1 MAQAPVDE
9 LLRDGAARHA
19 RGDLDGAARLY
30 RKVLAQ
36 RPGEANALNL
46 LGVIAR
52 QRGDLPRALDLSRK
66 AVAAR
71 PDSPVFLANHGAA
84 LAEAGKLPEA
94 VRMLAAALSRRPDD
108 VTTLRNLGQALTAAG
123 DAAGAIAPL
132 RRAVALA
139 PAAPEPWLALA
150 HALRETG
157 APDAAEAARR
167 VLVMDKVAA
176 PLADQARFL
185 LAALGEDTAPDRA
198 PAAYVKELFD
208 AYAPR
213 FDDDLEGRLG
223 YRTPTL
229 IAALL
234 AAAGVMRDGSRR
246 VLDLGCGTGLSGVA
260 LKPFAKRMTGLDLAP
275 RMLAEAAKRGIYD
288 TLEEADLLAWL
299 PRHAGRFDL
308 VAAADVLNYLGDLGP
323 ALHGIA
329 AALAPGG
336 IAAFSIET
344 GEGVPFALGPGLRYR
359 HDPAHVAAL
368 AAAAGF
374 EVAAREDTVLREEK
388 GMPVRGVL
396 FALLRG
402 VASGAVSPQAKR

>member
-1 MAQAPVDE
+1 MAQASVDE
-9 LLRDGAARHA
+9 LLKEGAARHG

-36 RPGEANALNL
+36 RPNDPNALNL

-52 QRGDLPRALDLSRK
+52 QRGDLPRALDLSGK
-66 AVAAR
+66 AVALR

-84 LAEAGKLPEA
+84 LAEAGRLPEA
-94 VRMLAAALSRRPDD
+94 VRVLAAALARRPDD

-123 DAAGAIAPL
+123 DAARAIAPL

-150 HALRETG
+150 HALREAG
-157 APDAAEAARR
+157 EPDAAEAARR
-167 VLVMDKVAA
+167 VLAIQGVAP
-176 PLADQARFL
+176 PLAEQARFL
-185 LAALGEDTAPDRA
+185 LAALGEDAAPDRA

-213 FDDDLEGRLG
+213 FDADLQGRLG
-223 YRTPTL
+223 YRTP
-229 IAALL
+229 ALL
-234 AAAGVMRDGSRR
+234 AALLERAGVTPDASRR

-275 RMLAEAAKRGIYD
+275 RMLAEAAKRGLYD
-288 TLEEADLLAWL
+288 TLEEADLLAFL

-323 ALHGIA
+323 ALRGIA

-336 IAAFSIET
+336 IAAFSIEA
-344 GEGVPFALGPGLRYR
+344 GEAAPFALGPGLRYR

-368 AAAAGF
+368 AQEAGLTPL
-374 EVAAREDTVLREEK
+374 AREDTVLREEK
-388 GMPVRGVL
+388 GVPVAGVL
-396 FALLRG
+396 FALR
-402 VASGAVSPQAKR
+402 RE

>member
-1 MAQAPVDE
+1 MAQAPIDE
-9 LLRDGAARHA
+9 LLREGAARHA

-36 RPGEANALNL
+36 RANDPNALNL

-52 QRGDLPRALDLSRK
+52 QRGDVARALELSGR

-71 PDSPVFLANHGAA
+71 PDSPIFLANHGAA
-84 LAEAGKLPEA
+84 LAEAGHLPEA
-94 VRMLAAALSRRPDD
+94 VRLLRAALARRPDD
-108 VTTLRNLGQALTAAG
+108 VTALRNLGQALTAAG
-123 DAAGAIAPL
+123 DAAGALAPL

-139 PAAPEPWLALA
+139 PDAAEPWLALA
-150 HALRETG
+150 HALREAQEAG
-157 APDAAEAARR
+157 AAEAARH
-167 VLVMDKVAA
+167 VLALPGVAA

-213 FDDDLEGRLG
+213 FDADLEGRLG
-223 YRTPTL
+223 YRTP
-229 IAALL
+229 ALL
-234 AAAGVMRDGSRR
+234 AALLQAAGIAPDASRR

-288 TLEEADLLAWL
+288 ALEEADLLAWL
-299 PRHAGRFDL
+299 PRQQARFDL

-323 ALHGIA
+323 ALRAIA
-329 AALAPGG
+329 GALAPGG
-336 IAAFSIET
+336 IAAFSVEA
-344 GEGVPFALGPGLRYR
+344 GAGAPFALGEGMRYR
-359 HDPAHVAAL
+359 HDPDHVAAL
-368 AAAAGF
+368 AAAAGL
-374 EVAAREDTVLREEK
+374 VGLAREDAVLRVEK
-388 GMPVRGVL
+388 GVPVAGVL
-396 FALLRG
+396 FVLRRG
-402 VASGAVSPQAKR
+402 

>member
-9 LLRDGAARHA
+9 LLKEGAARHA

-30 RKVLAQ
+30 RKVLSQ
-36 RPGEANALNL
+36 RPKDPNALNL

-52 QRGDLPRALDLSRK
+52 QRGEVARALELSGQ
-66 AVAAR
+66 AVALR

-84 LAEAGKLPEA
+84 LAEAGQLPQA
-94 VRMLAAALSRRPDD
+94 VRMLAAALARQPDN

-123 DAAGAIAPL
+123 DAAGALGPL

-139 PAAPEPWLALA
+139 PGAPEPWLALA
-150 HALRETG
+150 HALREAG
-157 APDAAEAARR
+157 EPGAAEAARR
-167 VLVMDKVAA
+167 VLSLDGVAA
-176 PLADQARFL
+176 TLADQARFL
-185 LAALGEDTAPDRA
+185 LAALGQDVAPDRA

-213 FDDDLEGRLG
+213 FDADLQDRLG

-229 IAALL
+229 LAALL
-234 AAAGVMRDGSRR
+234 DRAGVAPDGSRR

-260 LKPFAKRMTGLDLAP
+260 LKPLAKRMTGLDLAP

-299 PRHAGRFDL
+299 PRQKGRFDL
-308 VAAADVLNYLGDLGP
+308 VAADVLNYLGDLGP
-323 ALHGIA
+323 ALHAIA
-329 AALAPGG
+329 AALTPGG
-336 IAAFSIET
+336 VAAFSIEA
-344 GEGVPFALGPGLRYR
+344 GADAPFALGPGMRYR

-368 AAAAGF
+368 AQAAGL
-374 EVAAREDTVLREEK
+374 VPLAREETVLREEK
-388 GMPVRGVL
+388 GVPVAGVL
-396 FALLRG
+396 FALR
-402 VASGAVSPQAKR
+402 RE